1 MDIQYDRIH
10 TFDVPYTESSK
21 VFAELKKSVPAS
33 SKAQNKLKYLQNI
46 QKILN
51 AESRGTAD
59 GIEDWLIER
68 FMEYGSFGC
77 CDSDNMNG
85 LRVGSI
91 AQLIQLSTKDTADE
105 GCLSWQKIEG
115 FNENLIKM
123 CDMSIKYIITKGK
136 ILDPNKIEDLDQI
149 LRSKIGLLETS
160 AGDLI
165 DVVAQLNTK
174 REEYVKAS
182 PKEKLDLFGEAGA
195 IIANSTSM
203 IVPGNHLVYTNLM
216 HDGMVG
222 RKDDALVIIAKDL
235 IIGGT
240 TDGNANNC
248 DTDFEYMITRVSF
261 AEDIGNVIVGYDKH
275 IQVKYTVTR
284 STDKWHRINRA

>member
-1 MDIQYDRIH
+1 
-10 TFDVPYTESSK
+10 
-21 VFAELKKSVPAS
+21 
-33 SKAQNKLKYLQNI
+33 
-46 QKILN
+46 
-51 AESRGTAD
+51 
-59 GIEDWLIER
+59 
-68 FMEYGSFGC
+68 
-77 CDSDNMNG
+77 
-85 LRVGSI
+85 
-91 AQLIQLSTKDTADE
+91 
-105 GCLSWQKIEG
+105 
-115 FNENLIKM
+115 
-123 CDMSIKYIITKGK
+123 
-136 ILDPNKIEDLDQI
+136 
-149 LRSKIGLLETS
+149 
-160 AGDLI
+160 
-165 DVVAQLNTK
+165 
-174 REEYVKAS
+174 VKAS

-275 IQVKYTVTR
+275 IHVKYTVTR